1 MSRTFQVTRKHI
13 REGKP
18 NMLKACPIALSLK
31 EAIGCETPVIAGAE
45 VVRIGGD
52 FYDLPRSVQRF
63 IKRFD
68 AGKPV
73 KPFRFRLDL
82 L

>member
-1 MSRTFQVTRKHI
+1 MSRTFQVTGKHI

-18 NMLKACPIALSLK
+18 NILYACPIALSLN
-31 EAIGCETPVIAGAE
+31 EATGCATSVGVE

-73 KPFRFRLDL
+73 KPFRFRLDWL
-82 L
+82 